1 MRCGRF
7 ERVEEEVEEK
17 RGWAKGEICV
27 WGKAHGERGSGAKGM
42 GADVRAEKGEG
53 TSPWI

>member
-1 MRCGRF
+1 MCCGGF

-17 RGWAKGEICV
+17 RGWVKGEICV
-27 WGKAHGERGSGAKGM
+27 WGKERGSGVKRM